1 MKKLKK
7 GNLFLIPSV
16 LIQNTEAS
24 TLTNNTLKH
33 IKNINI
39 FIVENIKNSRRF
51 IKKLYKEKDLEKTI
65 FYDYGK
71 HNKLNLNKHF
81 LQNILNGEDIG
92 LLSDAGTPC
101 IADPGSKIVEI
112 AHENN
117 INVIP
122 IVGPSSIFLALM
134 ASGMNGQN
142 FAFNGYLPVNSTEL
156 KKAIKKFDYLS
167 KNKKQT
173 QIFIETPFRNQK
185 LFSALLQNCNKNTKL
200 CIASNITATNEEVK
214 TKKIFEWIKEQKILK
229 KEPTIFI
236 IESK

>member
-7 GNLFLIPSV
+7 GNLILIPSV

-71 HNKLNLNKHF
+71 HNKLNLNKYF

-117 INVIP
+117 INV
-122 IVGPSSIFLALM
+122 
-134 ASGMNGQN
+134 N
-142 FAFNGYLPVNSTEL
+142 F
-156 KKAIKKFDYLS
+156 KS
-167 KNKKQT
+167 K
-173 QIFIETPFRNQK
+173 ID
-185 LFSALLQNCNKNTKL
+185 
-200 CIASNITATNEEVK
+200 
-214 TKKIFEWIKEQKILK
+214 
-229 KEPTIFI
+229 
-236 IESK
+236 

>member
-1 MKKLKK
+1 MSGKIYIIPNTL
-7 GNLFLIPSV
+7 GNASLDNSIPV
-16 LIQNTEAS
+16 YTNKIIQNLDIYIVENKKSAIRF
-24 TLTNNTLKH
+24 
-33 IKNINI
+33 IKNICP
-39 FIVENIKNSRRF
+39 
-51 IKKLYKEKDLEKTI
+51 EKSTS
-65 FYDYGK
+65 
-71 HNKLNLNKHF
+71 KLNFLTLNKF
-81 LQNILNGEDIG
+81 SDEFEISNYLNPCLNGQSIG
-92 LLSDAGTPC
+92 LLSDAGCPA
-101 IADPGSKIVEI
+101 IADPGSEI
-112 AHENN
+112 IRMAHERK
-117 INVIP
+117 IKIIP
-122 IVGPSSIFLALM
+122 LVGPSSVLLGM
-134 ASGMNGQN
+134 MSSGMNGQN
-142 FAFNGYLPVNSTEL
+142 FAFNGYLPVNTTEL